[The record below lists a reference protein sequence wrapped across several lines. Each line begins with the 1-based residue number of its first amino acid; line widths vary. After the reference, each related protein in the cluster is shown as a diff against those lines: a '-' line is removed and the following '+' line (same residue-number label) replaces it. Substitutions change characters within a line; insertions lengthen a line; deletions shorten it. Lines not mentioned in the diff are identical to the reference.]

1 MQASPAVCFLVCI
14 LYNTQKQKNSEKQG
28 RPGLIHHVS
37 GCKVDIGG
45 GANIQICTT

>member
-1 MQASPAVCFLVCI
+1 MQASPAVYFLVCI
-14 LYNTQKQKNSEKQG
+14 LYNTQKQNSEKQG

-37 GCKVDIGG
+37 RCKVDIGK